1 MPALRDNS
9 IFCIS
14 CLLSIVLIL
23 SSNQVVDAQVIITPG
38 IDDEPEPEPFQQPN
52 SGAAKVFQE
61 LDYAH
66 FIPLTNSPGD
76 QIKLMLDYSVVDP
89 SFIGQ
94 PMSGSMEVYA
104 THNNSLI
111 RTSSLSDPV
120 LANQSGTLQFA
131 TTFIDDDL
139 ENARAETVLT
149 DSNGTTPISNRIS
162 ANLTL
167 GQIVER

>member
-1 MPALRDNS
+1 MT
-9 IFCIS
+9 
-14 CLLSIVLIL
+14 
-23 SSNQVVDAQVIITPG
+23 QG
-38 IDDEPEPEPFQQPN
+38 IDDESEPEPFQQPN

-61 LDYAH
+61 LDYVH
-66 FIPLTNSPGD
+66 VISLSNSPGN

-104 THNNSLI
+104 THNNPLI

-120 LANQSGTLQFA
+120 LANKSGTLQFS

-139 ENARAETVLT
+139 ENARTETVLT
-149 DSNGTTPISNRIS
+149 DSNGMTPISNRIS
-162 ANLTL
+162 ANLTV